1 MAQLHDRYMM
11 MMMMMMMTI
20 YYICLILLFIVDM
33 YQEGRNENRP
43 QFKTATLTLYKD
55 HSDNADI
62 KQEVNVT
69 Q

>member
-1 MAQLHDRYMM
+1 
-11 MMMMMMMTI
+11 
-20 YYICLILLFIVDM
+20 M